1 MGLLHIVGIVFV
13 ILKVFFLN
21 ITILNSNLKIHNDM
35 LIGLIRSPLS
45 YFDITPSGQ
54 LTNRFSND
62 LGALDI
68 HVSGCFVEL
77 L

>member
-1 MGLLHIVGIVFV
+1 
-13 ILKVFFLN
+13 
-21 ITILNSNLKIHNDM
+21 M